1 MQGSWA
7 VSQISE
13 SMTCPVK
20 LGPYHDDPQGRAQN
34 TKTLLLRQSHGQ
46 NEAWM
51 YNVWVG
57 KTKDS
62 KCGGNFGRIRM
73 GEHDGSATDVGA
85 IRDILHDSL
94 DLIVS

>member
-1 MQGSWA
+1 
-7 VSQISE
+7 
-13 SMTCPVK
+13 
-20 LGPYHDDPQGRAQN
+20 
-34 TKTLLLRQSHGQ
+34 
-46 NEAWM
+46 M

-73 GEHDGSATDVGA
+73 GEHDGSATYVGA

>member
-1 MQGSWA
+1 
-7 VSQISE
+7 
-13 SMTCPVK
+13 
-20 LGPYHDDPQGRAQN
+20 
-34 TKTLLLRQSHGQ
+34 
-46 NEAWM
+46 M

-62 KCGGNFGRIRM
+62 KGAGNFGRLGM
-73 GEHDGSATDVGA
+73 GGDGGSATDVGA